1 MLTINKGYGV
11 GSMIINKQCNWCM
24 VIIIKCVMGGS
35 VMVVMIGNKKIESLQ
50 KLNPDNDIDEQEIV
64 DIVESRK

>member
-1 MLTINKGYGV
+1 
-11 GSMIINKQCNWCM
+11 M

-35 VMVVMIGNKKIESLQ
+35 AMVVMIGNKKIESLR
-50 KLNPDNDIDEQEIV
+50 KLNPDNDIDEQKIV